1 MFLYSKIENSNFEKN
16 PWKKILKNH
25 NKLPTRNKRT
35 DKSKKNKEISSDA

>member
-1 MFLYSKIENSNFEKN
+1 MKQKKHFSTKKPI
-16 PWKKILKNH
+16 KKILKNH